1 MEQTKI
7 LWVDDEIDLL
17 TPHIIFLKSKGLD
30 VITSNN
36 GYEALAIIKNEQPQI
51 VFLDE
56 NMPGLSGLETLQEIN
71 SYNPY
76 LPVVMI
82 TKSEEEQIMDDAL
95 GSNIADY
102 LIKPVNPNQIY
113 LSVKKIIENKDLI
126 SKKNSTRFQQEFRN
140 LSLDISDARSH
151 EAWKNI
157 YLKLVQWE
165 ITLENNNNEGLEEI
179 LKQQKVEANKQFGK
193 FVAKNY
199 TNWLNAPNS
208 ENPLMSQTMLKDR
221 LFPLLNKHK
230 NTFLIVIDNLRY
242 DQWKAIEPYF
252 RNLYDVSS
260 DELYYSIL
268 PTTTQF
274 ARNALFSG
282 LMPSEIEKK
291 YPDLWINEGEEGHK
305 NQFESELL
313 GHYLKRYG
321 FNIKHH
327 YAKVLNADFGRKL
340 TDTIHQ
346 QMNNTLNVVVY
357 NFVDMLSHARTEIDL
372 IRELAA
378 DESAYRSVTMSW
390 FEHSP
395 LYDLIKYLASKK
407 IPICL
412 TTDHGSILVKNPI
425 KIVGDRDTSTNLR
438 YKEGKSLEVNSKDV
452 FEIKNPSTVFLPKN
466 SLSST
471 FVFAQSD
478 NFFAYPNNY
487 NHYVNYYKNTFQH
500 GGISMEEMLIPFI
513 QLMPK

>member
-313 GHYLKRYG
+313 GHYLKRFG

-513 QLMPK
+513 QLTPK

>member
-1 MEQTKI
+1 MDPIKI
-7 LWVDDEIDLL
+7 LWVDDEIDIL
-17 TPHIIFLKSKGLD
+17 TPHIIFLKHKGLD

-36 GYEALAIIKNEQPQI
+36 GYEALALIKTEQPQI

-71 SYNPY
+71 AYDSYI
-76 LPVVMI
+76 PVVMI
-82 TKSEEEQIMDDAL
+82 TKSEEEHIMDDAL

-126 SKKNSTRFQQEFRN
+126 HKKNTERYQREFRN
-140 LSLDISDARSH
+140 LSMDIMDARSH
-151 EAWKNI
+151 EDWQKI
-157 YLKLVQWE
+157 YLKLIQWE
-165 ITLENNNNEGLEEI
+165 LALEKSNDSGINEI
-179 LKQQKVEANKQFGK
+179 LIQQKAEANKQFGK
-193 FVAKNY
+193 FISKNY
-199 TNWLNAPNS
+199 TDWLDSSGN
-208 ENPLMSQTMLKDR
+208 ENPLMSQTLLKER
-221 LFPLLNKHK
+221 LFPLLGKHK
-230 NTFLIVIDNLRY
+230 TTFLIVIDNLRY

-252 RNLYDVSS
+252 RDLYDVSS
-260 DELYYSIL
+260 DELYYAIL
-268 PTTTQF
+268 PTATQF

-282 LMPSEIEKK
+282 LMPSQISKK
-291 YPDLWINEGEEGHK
+291 YPDLWIDEGEEGHK
-305 NQFESELL
+305 NQYESELL

-321 FNIKHH
+321 LNIKHS
-327 YAKVLNADFGRKL
+327 YSKVLNADFGRRL

-346 QMNNTLNVVVY
+346 QLNNTLNVVVY
-357 NFVDMLSHARTEIDL
+357 NFVDMLSHARTESDL

-395 LYDLIKYLASKK
+395 LYDLIKHLAEKK

-425 KIVGDRDTSTNLR
+425 KIIGDRDTTTNLR
-438 YKEGKSLEVNSKDV
+438 YKEGKSLEVSSKEV
-452 FEIKNPSTVFLPKN
+452 FEVRNPESIHLPKN
-466 SLSST
+466 SLSSSY
-471 FVFAQSD
+471 VFAEND

-500 GGISMEEMLIPFI
+500 GGISMEEMLIPFV

>member
-1 MEQTKI
+1 MEQIKI

-17 TPHIIFLKSKGLD
+17 TPHIIFLKHKGLE

-36 GYEALAIIKNEQPQI
+36 GYEALELIKTEQPQI

-56 NMPGLSGLETLQEIN
+56 NMPGLSGLETLQKIN
-71 SYNPY
+71 TYNSY

-82 TKSEEEQIMDDAL
+82 TKSEEEHIMNDAL

-113 LSVKKIIENKDLI
+113 LSVKKIIENKGLI
-126 SKKNSTRFQQEFRN
+126 QKKNTERYQREFRS
-140 LSLDISDARSH
+140 LSLEIMDARNFND
-151 EAWKNI
+151 WKNI
-157 YLKLVQWE
+157 YSKLIQWE
-165 ITLENNNNEGLEEI
+165 LALEKNSDTGVMDI
-179 LKQQKVEANKQFGK
+179 LIQQKFEANQQFGK
-193 FVAKNY
+193 FVTKNY
-199 TNWLNAPNS
+199 AEWLDSSSS
-208 ENPLMSQTMLKDR
+208 EKPLMSQTLLKEG
-221 LFPLLNKHK
+221 LFPLLSKHK
-230 NTFLIVIDNLRY
+230 TTFLIVIDNLRY

-252 RNLYDVSS
+252 RDLYDVAS

-268 PTTTQF
+268 PTATQF

-282 LMPSEIEKK
+282 LMPSEIAKK
-291 YPDLWINEGEEGHK
+291 YPELWVNEGEEGHK

-327 YAKVLNADFGRKL
+327 YSKVLNADFGRKL
-340 TDTIHQ
+340 TETIHQ

-357 NFVDMLSHARTEIDL
+357 NFVDMLSHARTESDI
-372 IRELAA
+372 IRELAS

-395 LYDLIKYLASKK
+395 LYDLIKYLAEKK

-412 TTDHGSILVKNPI
+412 TTDHGSILVKNPT
-425 KIVGDRDTSTNLR
+425 KIVGDKNASTNLR
-438 YKEGKSLEVNSKDV
+438 YKEGKSLDTLAKDV
-452 FEIKNPSTVFLPKN
+452 FAVRNPDSIYLPKN
-466 SLSST
+466 SISSSY
-471 FVFAQSD
+471 VFAQND

-513 QLMPK
+513 QLIPK

>member
-71 SYNPY
+71 SYYPY

-140 LSLDISDARSH
+140 LSLDIADARSH

-165 ITLENNNNEGLEEI
+165 LTLENNDNDGLEEI
-179 LKQQKVEANKQFGK
+179 LKQQKIEANKQFGK

-199 TNWLNAPNS
+199 SNWLNAPSS

-221 LFPLLNKHK
+221 LFTLLSKHK

-395 LYDLIKYLASKK
+395 LYDLIKQLAAKK

-425 KIVGDRDTSTNLR
+425 KIIGDRDTSTNLR
-438 YKEGKSLEVNSKDV
+438 YKEGKSLEVNSKEV
-452 FEIKNPSTVFLPKN
+452 FEVKNPSTVFLPKN
-466 SLSST
+466 SLSSS